1 MKLTEATQE
10 ELLLLQLWELW
21 QDKCIKKQEDGE
33 TPEREKELLQAHYIE
48 AGIQPPTKESPLSL
62 MFCSFVGGTD
72 STRSPR
78 SNERGGLVA

>member
-33 TPEREKELLQAHYIE
+33 TPEREKSFYK
-48 AGIQPPTKESPLSL
+48 PTI
-62 MFCSFVGGTD
+62 
-72 STRSPR
+72 
-78 SNERGGLVA
+78 